1 MFITPYCLLQRCD
14 TDGVS
19 HTRCAIVEHTATMR
33 VQNYAGSR
41 VKLWQLVKVL
51 LMLTRDL
58 FALFTTVLD
67 KISTDIA
74 VRRAGLWAIAELLA

>member
-1 MFITPYCLLQRCD
+1 
-14 TDGVS
+14 
-19 HTRCAIVEHTATMR
+19 MR